1 MHPLKSN
8 EILGNWCTLLLPIN
22 PDNSINFPKLKSEI
36 DTLISMQVNGIYS
49 NGTAG
54 EFDSQTEKE
63 FDKINSLLAEKC
75 TIAGIPFQIGCNHT
89 SPVISIERIKR
100 AVSLNPGAIQ
110 VILPDWYPP
119 KIDETILFLKKIAE
133 VTTPIGLVIYNPP
146 HAKRILL
153 PEEYLE
159 IINAGVPLVGCK
171 VAGGNIKWYIKMKKL
186 VPDLSLFV
194 AGHTLAT
201 GFKWGADGSYSN
213 IACLNPKM
221 AQSWYEMM
229 TQDIENALKLE
240 ERIQT
245 FIKKDI
251 IPYITEKK
259 FSSQAIDK
267 FLAAIGGWSDIGT
280 RVRWPYQGIDENEV
294 MPVREKCKLMLPE
307 FFL

>member
-22 PDNSINFPKLKSEI
+22 PDNSINFPKLESEI
-36 DTLISMQVNGIYS
+36 DTLISLRVNGIYS

-54 EFDSQTEKE
+54 EFDDQTEEE
-63 FDKINSLLAEKC
+63 FGKINSLLAEKC
-75 TIAGIPFQIGCNHT
+75 NTAGIPFQIGCNHT

-100 AVSLNPGAIQ
+100 AVSLKPGAIQ

-119 KIDETILFLKKIAE
+119 NIDEIIIFLKRIAE
-133 VTTPIGLVIYNPP
+133 AATPIGLVIYNPP

-153 PEEYLE
+153 PEDFFK
-159 IINAGVPLVGCK
+159 IINAGVPLIGCK
-171 VAGGNIKWYIKMKKL
+171 VAGGNKQWYFKMKKL

-194 AGHTLAT
+194 SGHTLAT
-201 GFKWGADGSYSN
+201 GFRSGANGSYSN
-213 IACLNPKM
+213 VACLNPKM
-221 AQSWYEMM
+221 AQQWYEMM
-229 TQDIENALKLE
+229 TQDIKNALELE

-245 FIKKDI
+245 FIKRDI

-267 FLAAIGGWSDIGT
+267 FLAAVGGWSNIGT
-280 RVRWPYQGIDENEV
+280 RVRWPYQGLDESEI
-294 MPVREKCKLMLPE
+294 MPVREKCRLMLPE